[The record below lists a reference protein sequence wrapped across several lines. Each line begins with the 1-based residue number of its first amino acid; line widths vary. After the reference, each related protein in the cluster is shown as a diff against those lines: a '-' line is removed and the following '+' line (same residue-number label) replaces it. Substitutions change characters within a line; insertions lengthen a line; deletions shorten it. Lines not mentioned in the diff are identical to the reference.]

1 MEIKYYLES
10 NIPQIS
16 PQQGKLNFYCFIYAI
31 FFRKKNSQRNYDS
44 EHFYMRIQ
52 IQIIKINSYTT
63 QVGLIMFFFIT

>member
-31 FFRKKNSQRNYDS
+31 FFRKKILK
-44 EHFYMRIQ
+44 EIM
-52 IQIIKINSYTT
+52 T
-63 QVGLIMFFFIT
+63 QSIFIWESKFK